1 MREAWLVLLGV
12 LLTIWQCFN
21 REIFTLPHNGGACW
35 QTRSHM
41 GSDKPVPCCWLLLFV
56 LTPLWYRIKIAKP
69 KPGPA
74 RFVLSSRRCR
84 LLPVASGN
92 TRRPRPGPGPG
103 PGPDPSPGGSAG
115 GRPGNAASERAARG
129 AAPPVLSCAKLTAG
143 SPATFLSPGFHF
155 CGPFFHRPSSSS
167 SSSWSEHSAP
177 LSAPVSGGSLGA
189 LPLPAPHF
197 LAERWERACPSVEYR
212 RRRSLNHAQ
221 KGARGWL

>member
-35 QTRSHM
+35 QTCSHM
-41 GSDKPVPCCWLLLFV
+41 GSDKPVPCCWLLLFI

-103 PGPDPSPGGSAG
+103 PGPDPGPAAAPGVGQRRAAQLGRPRTSAGASEAVSRSAPHKCQLESSAPACSPGRGCSARSQPGSGSVRAQPRAPSGAG
-115 GRPGNAASERAARG
+115 GAAGFAFWHSRETSSNSPSNTPNVAGPERRG
-129 AAPPVLSCAKLTAG
+129 
-143 SPATFLSPGFHF
+143 
-155 CGPFFHRPSSSS
+155 
-167 SSSWSEHSAP
+167 
-177 LSAPVSGGSLGA
+177 
-189 LPLPAPHF
+189 
-197 LAERWERACPSVEYR
+197 
-212 RRRSLNHAQ
+212 
-221 KGARGWL
+221 